1 MLKRQGYTMAVDDLD
16 VDEDLP
22 NFFKVLPIR
31 EANRIIAENSQMQME
46 YGFEL
51 QECNIIAKLEDT

>member
-1 MLKRQGYTMAVDDLD
+1 MAMDNLD

>member
-22 NFFKVLPIR
+22 NFFKVLPMR
-31 EANRIIAENSQMQME
+31 EAKRLIAENAHMQ
-46 YGFEL
+46 
-51 QECNIIAKLEDT
+51 